1 MEFKWS
7 SNCLQN
13 GSWNMRLPRIA
24 RNFLYCTREK
34 SGAEGRNRT
43 ADTTIFS
50 RMLYRLSYLGT
61 EAKCIL
67 RGLSGPVKGRES
79 EQRVVGSGQ
88 QGGLPFAVCR
98 LPPAPLHCSLLIAAR
113 MMASVRDE

>member
-1 MEFKWS
+1 MDFSNGSES
-7 SNCLQN
+7 GPNCLLHE
-13 GSWNMRLPRIA
+13 GR
-24 RNFLYCTREK
+24 

-67 RGLSGPVKGRES
+67 RGLFVHVNNSNELKVTSS
-79 EQRVVGSGQ
+79 E
-88 QGGLPFAVCR
+88 
-98 LPPAPLHCSLLIAAR
+98 
-113 MMASVRDE
+113 

>member
-1 MEFKWS
+1 MPLSGTARF
-7 SNCLQN
+7 CL
-13 GSWNMRLPRIA
+13 
-24 RNFLYCTREK
+24 LYKEK

-67 RGLSGPVKGRES
+67 RGLILPVKGNN
-79 EQRVVGSGQ
+79 GW
-88 QGGLPFAVCR
+88 
-98 LPPAPLHCSLLIAAR
+98 
-113 MMASVRDE
+113 